1 MDNTHPFQQE
11 NPDPEAFTK
20 ACLQWLADI
29 QPKSQEQL
37 NHLRNKPET
46 LWTSRA
52 RRTAVNY
59 RTVRDC
65 VQDLRARIE
74 TYPPSAPGRENAIQQ
89 LDSLASTVK
98 GIIEAA
104 EAISRNGKSLAALK
118 ANPPGIERLHTL
130 ILDLSEAATASENL
144 LPVIKLI
151 SDNPEASG
159 LEIVSIQLINEDIA
173 ELLSLAEAFLA
184 RWKKDSIT
192 EEQQRHIASAENLI
206 ALHHTLQGN
215 IKTFLG
221 LSDMLAKLK
230 DGKPKH
236 GSPA

>member
-1 MDNTHPFQQE
+1 MANTHPFQQE

-37 NHLRNKPET
+37 DHLRNKPET
-46 LWTSRA
+46 FWTSRA

-74 TYPPSAPGRENAIQQ
+74 TYPPSTPGRENAIQQ

-104 EAISRNGKSLAALK
+104 EAISREGKSLAILK
-118 ANPPGIERLHTL
+118 ANPPGIERLEPL
-130 ILDLSEAATASENL
+130 ILDLSEAATAAENL
-144 LPVIKLI
+144 QPVINMI
-151 SDNPEASG
+151 ADSPETSR

-173 ELLSLAEAFLA
+173 ELLSLAEAFIA
-184 RWKKDSIT
+184 SWKTGNMTD
-192 EEQQRHIASAENLI
+192 EQQKLIGTAEDLI
-206 ALHHTLQGN
+206 SMQHTLQEN
-215 IKTFLG
+215 IKTFLS
-221 LSDMLAKLK
+221 LSDVLANLK
-230 DGKPKH
+230 EAKPKH
-236 GSPA
+236 EETE